1 MSQLNRCLRSYLN
14 PVNYTSL
21 KQTAEFPD
29 AYAAYAIHQT
39 LYSLLNGSIM
49 PNGQDAETD
58 STGHAMSALVE
69 DVPFPAYSVSP
80 LRTTWS
86 QKPVRY
92 LSQAI
97 VELHFNVTVGL
108 LSLTPNLAYSQVDT
122 VEIQTQDDENV
133 WSYDRHV
140 LVLAYGIAASLNV
153 IAMCLGIFAMIR
165 NGGCSGFGFLRI
177 LATTKNS
184 RTLGNVV
191 ENWNDRM
198 DPIPNNVKSI
208 SVKFEEAGG
217 IQQRVGF
224 RVIDELE

>member
-1 MSQLNRCLRSYLN
+1 
-14 PVNYTSL
+14 VNYTNL

-49 PNGQDAETD
+49 PNGQDVETD
-58 STGHAMSALVE
+58 STGLAMSALVE
-69 DVPFPAYSVSP
+69 DLPFPAPSISP
-80 LRTTWS
+80 LLTSWS

-97 VELHFNVTVGL
+97 IELHFNVTVGL

-133 WSYDRHV
+133 WSYDWQV
-140 LVLAYGIAASLNV
+140 LVLAYGIAACLNAT
-153 IAMCLGIFAMIR
+153 AMCLGIFAMVR

-191 ENWNDRM
+191 ENWNDGM
-198 DPIPNNVKSI
+198 DPIPSNVKNI
-208 SVKFEEAGG
+208 NVKFEATGG
-217 IQQRVGF
+217 IQQRIGF
-224 RVIDELE
+224 RVVDD